1 MPDCQLGLNDRIAME
16 ASGKGGGGAGAA
28 AGKSLVRS
36 GLKDT
41 QAGGQQ
47 IEMDDL
53 TFHQCVKLHKFE
65 TDRSISFCPPDGAP
79 PLAIRLATRTGA
91 RTINPT
97 F

>member
-1 MPDCQLGLNDRIAME
+1 ME
-16 ASGKGGGGAGAA
+16 ASGKGGAGGGAA

-91 RTINPT
+91 RTITPT
-97 F
+97 FENMRD